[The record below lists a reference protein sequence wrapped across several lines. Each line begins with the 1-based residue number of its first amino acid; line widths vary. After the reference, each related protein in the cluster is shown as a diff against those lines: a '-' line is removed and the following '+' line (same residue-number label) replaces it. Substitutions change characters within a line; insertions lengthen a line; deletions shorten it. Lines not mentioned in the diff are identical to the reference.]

1 MYIFVKTMKDMIT
14 TEKKIG
20 EDTFNSL
27 FKEVRFKKEKN
38 EIHVFNGKSIR
49 KKIRTKPNSIGLSLP
64 NVIMTYS
71 VFGGSLEIRYEVY
84 KNFIKQSPEFESNKS
99 FLYFFKDWFENKF
112 KIELKRVYV
121 ADKLTMD
128 KMK

>member
-1 MYIFVKTMKDMIT
+1 MGKDMVI

-38 EIHVFNGKSIR
+38 VIHVFNGKSIR
-49 KKIRTKPNSIGLSLP
+49 KRIWTKPNSIELTLP
-64 NVIMTYS
+64 NVIMTYFA
-71 VFGGSLEIRYEVY
+71 FGGFLEIRYEVY
-84 KNFIKQSPEFESNKS
+84 KKFIKESPEFESNKS
-99 FLYFFKDWFENKF
+99 FLYFFKEWFENKF
-112 KIELKRVYV
+112 KMELKHVYI

-128 KMK
+128 NMK